1 MIRCRNCLISLI
13 NNRSRIYAY
22 SQSKRLCSNNEKTEE
37 EKNYDNNREKREKQ
51 HEFFAKRSLILK
63 GAFECVEHKSKDSF
77 LEMIDIFINK
87 DVNRRN
93 HTEFIYAALKNMKEY
108 GVQRDLQVY
117 KKLLEVMPKGK
128 FIPTNLFQVEFQH
141 YPKQQQCI
149 IGKYIETSI
158 FHYFQLYSLL
168 LSNRFTRSDGG

>member
-1 MIRCRNCLISLI
+1 MSLV
-13 NNRSRIYAY
+13 NNRLRFYAY
-22 SQSKRLCSNNEKTEE
+22 NQSTRLCSSNEKTEE
-37 EKNYDNNREKREKQ
+37 EKNYDADREKRERQ

-63 GAFECVEHKSKDSF
+63 GAFECVEHKNKDSF
-77 LEMIDIFINK
+77 IEMIDIFINK
-87 DVNRRN
+87 DINRRN

-117 KKLLEVMPKGK
+117 KKLIDVMPKGK

-149 IGKYIETSI
+149 IGKLCRNQVVGCHFTMSVI
-158 FHYFQLYSLL
+158 FICQ
-168 LSNRFTRSDGG
+168 